1 MSRSIR
7 GGIALLLLLFLP
19 RVATAQ
25 SRMTPYEQLQVLST
39 VINQVRRSYVDSVSY
54 HHLVRAAVEGM
65 LASLDPHSRY
75 ESREEFERR
84 MGFERGELASPGI
97 AVDILDGAVIV
108 LGVADDSPA
117 ARAGL
122 QPGDRVKAVDGE
134 TMEGVGAAEIADRLL
149 GEKGSRLRLT
159 LARGSRI
166 DPDTFTVSLRREQL
180 ELRVVSPPV
189 ALGPEVAYVR
199 LALFDE
205 ESDRQLRDAIR
216 EARKDGARQL
226 VLDLRNN
233 PGGSLAA
240 TSRIANLFLPE
251 GALAFEL
258 IGRTA
263 GRSDSLRVE
272 EEGEFRR
279 MPLVVLVNE
288 SSASAAEIL
297 AASLQDLDRA
307 VVVGRRTFGKALAQQ
322 PFPLPSGDVVWLTTA
337 RVRTASG
344 RFIQRRYQ
352 GIAPGQYEANA
363 GQVDAAIR
371 DSQAFRTIGG
381 RPVSGGGGV
390 LPDIEVAWG
399 TYPAWFSVASDSGWT
414 ILLADSVAATLPAA
428 PTALMPW
435 VGDSLG
441 WKARLLEPLTDRVR
455 GRLDVHS
462 APDARASW
470 RMARSLAAR
479 VAEVRWGTEG
489 GRQFLLRSDPDV
501 AAALDALGRY
511 VEILAPR

>member
-1 MSRSIR
+1 MR
-7 GGIALLLLLFLP
+7 GCIAVLLLLLAP
-19 RVATAQ
+19 RAAAAQ
-25 SRMTPYEQLQVLST
+25 SRTTPYEQLQVLST

-122 QPGDRVKAVDGE
+122 QPGDRVRAVDGE
-134 TMEGVGAAEIADRLL
+134 PMEGVGAAEIADRLL

-159 LARGSRI
+159 LARGSRV

-180 ELRVVSPPV
+180 ESRSVSPPISL
-189 ALGPEVAYVR
+189 APEVAYVR
-199 LALFDE
+199 LAIFDE

-226 VLDLRNN
+226 VLDLRSN

-240 TSRIANLFLPE
+240 TGRIANFFLPE

-263 GRSDSLRVE
+263 RKSDSLRVE
-272 EEGEFRR
+272 EEGEFHG

-297 AASLQDLDRA
+297 AAALQDLDRA
-307 VVVGRRTFGKALAQQ
+307 VIVGRRTFGKALAQQ

-371 DSQAFRTIGG
+371 DSQSFHTAGG

-390 LPDIEVAWG
+390 LPDIQVPWG
-399 TYPAWFSVASDSGWT
+399 TYPAWFSVAADSGWT
-414 ILLADSVAATLPAA
+414 ILLADSVAATLPEA

-435 VGDSLG
+435 IQDSAG
-441 WKARLLEPLTDRVR
+441 WKTRLLDPLTSRAKARLDI
-455 GRLDVHS
+455 HS
-462 APDARASW
+462 VPDSHAEW
-470 RMARSLAAR
+470 RMSRALAAR
-479 VAEVRWGTEG
+479 AAEVRWGTDA
-489 GRQFLLRSDPDV
+489 GRQFVLRSDPDV

-511 VEILAPR
+511 GEILTRR

>member
-1 MSRSIR
+1 MNSRVR
-7 GGIALLLLLFLP
+7 AGLAFLLLLLAP
-19 RVATAQ
+19 RAAASQ

-39 VINQVRRSYVDSVSY
+39 VINQIRRSYVDSVSY

-75 ESREEFERR
+75 ESHEEFVRR

-97 AVDILDGAVIV
+97 AVDVLDGAVIV

-122 QPGDRVKAVDGE
+122 QPGDRVQAVDGE
-134 TMEGVGAAEIADRLL
+134 MMDGVGAAEIADRLL
-149 GEKGSRLRLT
+149 GDKGSRLRLT

-166 DPDTFTVSLRREQL
+166 DPDTFTVSLRRERL
-180 ELRVVSPPV
+180 DVSVVSSPV
-189 ALGPEVAYVR
+189 ALAPEVAYVR

-226 VLDLRNN
+226 VLDLRSN
-233 PGGSLAA
+233 PGGSLEA
-240 TSRIANLFLPE
+240 TGRIANLFLPK

-258 IGRTA
+258 VGRTA

-272 EEGEFRR
+272 QEGEFRG
-279 MPLVVLVNE
+279 MPLVLLVNE

-297 AASLQDLDRA
+297 AAALQDLDCA
-307 VVVGRRTFGKALAQQ
+307 VIVGRRTFGKALAQQ

-363 GQVDAAIR
+363 GQADASAR
-371 DSQAFRTIGG
+371 DTLVFHTAGG
-381 RPVSGGGGV
+381 RPMTGGEGV
-390 LPDIEVAWG
+390 LPDVQVAWG
-399 TYPAWFSVASDSGWT
+399 SFPAWFSVAADSGWT
-414 ILLADSVAATLPAA
+414 ILLADSVAATLPKA
-428 PTALMPW
+428 PTALLPW
-435 VGDSLG
+435 IGDSLG
-441 WKARLLEPLTDRVR
+441 WRTRLLDPLTDRAR
-455 GRLDVHS
+455 ARLDVHS
-462 APDARASW
+462 TPDAPARW
-470 RMARSLAAR
+470 RMSRALAAR
-479 VAEVRWGTEG
+479 AAEVRWGTDA

-501 AAALDALGRY
+501 AAALDALGKY
-511 VEILAPR
+511 GEILTSR